1 MFNFTIWIIN
11 TQNNLQIE
19 FKILHTSDIFQSI
32 IQLPLF
38 HMKAKCSF
46 LFHY

>member
-32 IQLPLF
+32 IQLSLF